1 MSHVHRWDA
10 SEAKFAMNTA
20 IPLKP
25 VSRILVVDDHPL
37 VVEGLVQFLG
47 CEPDLHVQWRANS
60 IATAMAICR
69 AEKPDLAIVDI
80 TLADGSGLDLVRQM
94 LACYPG
100 LLVLVISMHDEA
112 LYADRAL
119 RAGARGYLMKH
130 TAPKFIIDAIRK
142 IQAGEIYL
150 SESFAKKMMGRIIGG
165 GDGTIAGGLEKLSDH
180 ELEIFRLIGSGL
192 KKGEIAARLNRSVNT
207 VEAHRANI
215 KKKLNLSN
223 SVALSRIAFL
233 YTNQLE

>member
-60 IATAMAICR
+60 IAAAMSICG

-94 LACYPG
+94 LVCYPG

-130 TAPKFIIDAIRK
+130 TAPKFIIDAIRQ

-150 SESFAKKMMGRIIGG
+150 SELFAKKMMGRIIGG
-165 GDGTIAGGLEKLSDH
+165 GDGSIAGGLERLSDH

-223 SVALSRIAFL
+223 GVALSRIAFL
-233 YTNQLE
+233 YTNKLE